1 MLILCLLRFCKLE
14 PCLDSHTLQI
24 RALDQLRAARG
35 VLAFSYVFA
44 YFFFGNDMYKVRMA
58 ISIV

>member
-1 MLILCLLRFCKLE
+1 MLE
-14 PCLDSHTLQI
+14 PCSVSHTLQI

-58 ISIV
+58 VSII